1 MVNLMWGYMASLA
14 FGFMVGGIK
23 MKTIGMVAMI
33 CAVVVTIIWYFVREC
48 TVVLSSK
55 KTPTAW
61 MTLPLSWLESQQI
74 MDGLVSTQCEANK
87 VAHDAGAPALAEH
100 NTDLTEFGCI
110 PVGKDTLTMYP
121 SHFVITHNTGICNIA
136 LTSAQTYTG
145 TLYKHVKWAR
155 FATNR
160 RDPAELGYQLA
171 GVSALALVLGAAAG
185 NIMATTVVI
194 VIGYVVVYGKYLF
207 FPKAFVT
214 FGIRGNNR
222 MTCRVPQSAIPDI
235 RAVMEKQILGYQQ
248 SDEAIKE
255 WEGRDAGMLCSP
267 APYSTFTLRPASLD
281 LKIEQRPKGKCHF
294 KCMIPADT
302 YTVMLQDVSFIRAE
316 TGRKNILLLLGVIL
330 MIFVSGFGLAQ
341 GQNGVALVGVILFAL
356 FVLIWFCSKKGTIAV
371 GVSPK
376 TGDAR
381 SRIMSISRTPIV
393 VRFSAMGEDV
403 DEIVS
408 LIGQQRKNAVNAK
421 KDAKKTGAPVRAPV
435 KVVVVQAASA
445 PMAVPMMVPQPVP
458 MMVPQPQMM
467 YPQPGVVAVQPV
479 TYG

>member
-1 MVNLMWGYMASLA
+1 
-14 FGFMVGGIK
+14 
-23 MKTIGMVAMI
+23 
-33 CAVVVTIIWYFVREC
+33 
-48 TVVLSSK
+48 
-55 KTPTAW
+55 
-61 MTLPLSWLESQQI
+61 
-74 MDGLVSTQCEANK
+74 
-87 VAHDAGAPALAEH
+87 
-100 NTDLTEFGCI
+100 
-110 PVGKDTLTMYP
+110 
-121 SHFVITHNTGICNIA
+121 
-136 LTSAQTYTG
+136 
-145 TLYKHVKWAR
+145 
-155 FATNR
+155 
-160 RDPAELGYQLA
+160 
-171 GVSALALVLGAAAG
+171 
-185 NIMATTVVI
+185 
-194 VIGYVVVYGKYLF
+194 
-207 FPKAFVT
+207 
-214 FGIRGNNR
+214 
-222 MTCRVPQSAIPDI
+222 
-235 RAVMEKQILGYQQ
+235 
-248 SDEAIKE
+248 
-255 WEGRDAGMLCSP
+255 
-267 APYSTFTLRPASLD
+267 
-281 LKIEQRPKGKCHF
+281 
-294 KCMIPADT
+294 
-302 YTVMLQDVSFIRAE
+302 MLQDVSFIRAE
-316 TGRKNILLLLGVIL
+316 TGRKVRIDDGCVCVFVCDASLLVFQNILLLLGVIL

-458 MMVPQPQMM
+458 MMVPQPVPMMVPQPQMM